1 MQPRLVEFKRGRK
14 RGSKDKK
21 KRVIG
26 VNDDTH
32 KNIRLGLEGSRQ
44 GRRTLG
50 EVLAWLKMFR

>member
-26 VNDDTH
+26 ANKTH
-32 KNIRLGLEGSRQ
+32 ENIRLGLEGSRQ
-44 GRRTLG
+44 GRRTLS
-50 EVLAWLKMFR
+50 EVLGWLKMFR